1 MEVAAKH
8 DDGIPNDLKD
18 MVDQYPIKEF
28 FREEVAKIVL
38 PIFVKRVNQGS
49 IFEEEGAYV
58 QLEKSMLN
66 EGFDLDKQDHN
77 IDFTRADVEAV
88 RVDLAKVG
96 NDEYRPERFNLSS
109 KQLAVIKEH
118 FISLPPEAKK
128 EQLAA
133 AIAKNIRF
141 DEIAEPQIA
150 RYIKDAIKD
159 FDSEQIA
166 DLYTYEPQTTA
177 AIRNKIGELLGKH
190 QKEVFKKWLDTGQ
203 IKCEPRY
210 KLPETMTLRTIS
222 KGLSKGL
229 YTEEGDMN
237 DWEYK
242 VINAVAALENVLFW
256 HRNPERGV
264 GFGIKGYTRY
274 NHYPD
279 FIVRLKSGMTVL
291 LETKGDQLDNS
302 DSRNKVELGTTWAN
316 KAGEWYRYF
325 MVFEK
330 QQMEGAITAGELL
343 ERLKEM

>member
-1 MEVAAKH
+1 M
-8 DDGIPNDLKD
+8 
-18 MVDQYPIKEF
+18 
-28 FREEVAKIVL
+28 
-38 PIFVKRVNQGS
+38 
-49 IFEEEGAYV
+49 
-58 QLEKSMLN
+58 
-66 EGFDLDKQDHN
+66 
-77 IDFTRADVEAV
+77 
-88 RVDLAKVG
+88 
-96 NDEYRPERFNLSS
+96 
-109 KQLAVIKEH
+109 
-118 FISLPPEAKK
+118 PPEAKK

-166 DLYTYEPQTTA
+166 DLYTFEPQTTA

-190 QKEVFKKWLDTGQ
+190 QKEVFRKWLDTGQ

-242 VINAVAALENVLFW
+242 VINAVAALGNVLFW

-264 GFGIKGYTRY
+264 GFGISGYI

-291 LETKGDQLDNS
+291 VETKGDQLDNS

-316 KAGEWYRYF
+316 KAVEQYRYF
-325 MVFEK
+325 MVFDK
-330 QQMEGAITAGELL
+330 QEMDGAITVGELL
-343 ERLKEM
+343 DRLRKM

>member
-1 MEVAAKH
+1 MTVTASFA
-8 DDGIPNDLKD
+8 
-18 MVDQYPIKEF
+18 
-28 FREEVAKIVL
+28 
-38 PIFVKRVNQGS
+38 
-49 IFEEEGAYV
+49 
-58 QLEKSMLN
+58 
-66 EGFDLDKQDHN
+66 
-77 IDFTRADVEAV
+77 
-88 RVDLAKVG
+88 G
-96 NDEYRPERFNLSS
+96 NDEYRPERFNLST

-166 DLYTYEPQTTA
+166 DLYTFEPQTTA

-190 QKEVFKKWLDTGQ
+190 QKEVFRKWLDTGQ

-242 VINAVAALENVLFW
+242 VINAVAALGNVLFW

-264 GFGIKGYTRY
+264 GFGISGYI

-291 LETKGDQLDNS
+291 VETKGDQLDNS

-316 KAGEWYRYF
+316 KAGEQYRYF
-325 MVFEK
+325 MVFDK
-330 QQMEGAITAGELL
+330 QEMDGAITVGELL
-343 ERLKEM
+343 DRLRKM

>member
-1 MEVAAKH
+1 
-8 DDGIPNDLKD
+8 
-18 MVDQYPIKEF
+18 
-28 FREEVAKIVL
+28 
-38 PIFVKRVNQGS
+38 
-49 IFEEEGAYV
+49 
-58 QLEKSMLN
+58 
-66 EGFDLDKQDHN
+66 
-77 IDFTRADVEAV
+77 
-88 RVDLAKVG
+88 
-96 NDEYRPERFNLSS
+96 
-109 KQLAVIKEH
+109 
-118 FISLPPEAKK
+118 
-128 EQLAA
+128 
-133 AIAKNIRF
+133 
-141 DEIAEPQIA
+141 
-150 RYIKDAIKD
+150 
-159 FDSEQIA
+159 
-166 DLYTYEPQTTA
+166 
-177 AIRNKIGELLGKH
+177 
-190 QKEVFKKWLDTGQ
+190 
-203 IKCEPRY
+203 
-210 KLPETMTLRTIS
+210 MTLRTIS

-264 GFGIKGYTRY
+264 GFGFKGYTRY